1 MPPKAIS
8 FKPNSIVYFKGDKG
22 ESVYILQ
29 KGQVSLNY
37 TDIQTGQ
44 EVHDFVQT
52 GEFFGVK
59 AAFGKY
65 PHDETAMVLVDSTVI
80 QFSVDD
86 FEQLLS
92 NNSRIIMKMLKVFSN
107 QLRRI
112 HKQVRSLMSS
122 EDQEQSDAERGLY
135 SVGEYYFNNKKHG
148 QAADA
153 FNRYLIYYPA
163 GRYVDEVRRK
173 IEYCESHKDSEQD
186 INAEAPRA
194 AAADPSLSRRPQY
207 KMEDAVAL
215 RDSENYAEAFK
226 AFIRVAQTFPDH
238 RIFSEFE
245 AGICLFRLKRGH
257 DCIKHFTDVLKRNPA
272 HDRMGEALYYIG
284 KSYLMEDDRNK
295 AASFLKKASSL
306 MEESPEQRDA
316 ALILEQMGG
325 A

>member
-8 FKPNSIVYFKGDKG
+8 FKANSIVYFKGDKG

-37 TDIQTGQ
+37 LDIQTGM
-44 EVHDFVQT
+44 EMHDYVQT

-65 PHDETAMVLVDSTVI
+65 PHDETAVVMVDSTVI

-112 HKQVRSLMSS
+112 HKQVRSLMSV
-122 EDQEQSDAERGLY
+122 DEQVDAEKGLY
-135 SVGEYYFNNKKHG
+135 SVGEYYYSNKKHI

-173 IEYCESHKDSEQD
+173 IEYAESRKGSQE
-186 INAEAPRA
+186 A
-194 AAADPSLSRRPQY
+194 AAP
-207 KMEDAVAL
+207 VAETPPRVEYTLEKAESL
-215 RDSENYAEAFK
+215 RDSGRMADALK
-226 AFIRVAQTFPDH
+226 AFLRVAQSYPEH
-238 RIFSEFE
+238 QILAEFE
-245 AGICLFRLKRGH
+245 AGICFVKLKKGN
-257 DCIKHFTDVLKRNPA
+257 DAIKHFTDILKRNPA
-272 HDRMGEALYYIG
+272 HNRMGEALYYIG
-284 KSYLMEDDRNK
+284 KSYLTEGDRAK
-295 AASFLKKASSL
+295 AKSFLNKSISL
-306 MEESPEQRDA
+306 LSAGSPEQRDA
-316 ALILEQMGG
+316 SLIIEQLGG
-325 A
+325 S

>member
-8 FKPNSIVYFKGDKG
+8 FKANSIVYFKGDKG

-37 TDIQTGQ
+37 LDIQTGQ
-44 EVHDFVQT
+44 EIHDFVQT

-65 PHDETAMVLVDSTVI
+65 PHDETAVVLVDSTVI

-92 NNSRIIMKMLKVFSN
+92 TNSRIILKMLKVFSN

-112 HKQVRSLMSS
+112 HKQVRSLMSV
-122 EDQEQSDAERGLY
+122 DEQVDAEKGLY
-135 SVGEYYFNNKKHG
+135 SVGEYYFSNKKHD

-163 GRYVDEVRRK
+163 GRFVEEVRRK
-173 IEYCESHKDSEQD
+173 IEYAESQRGVPQDSIAVSAPKTPAKPEYTMEKAVAIRD
-186 INAEAPRA
+186 SGNAAEA
-194 AAADPSLSRRPQY
+194 L
-207 KMEDAVAL
+207 
-215 RDSENYAEAFK
+215 K
-226 AFIRVAQTFPDH
+226 AFVRVAQAYPEH
-238 RIFSEFE
+238 RVFAEFE
-245 AGICLFRLKRGH
+245 AGICLFRLKKGNET
-257 DCIKHFTDVLKRNPA
+257 IKHFTDLLKRNPA
-272 HDRMGEALYYIG
+272 HDRMGEALYFIG
-284 KSYLMEDDRNK
+284 KSYLMLKDQDK
-295 AASFLKKASSL
+295 ARGFLMKSSSL
-306 MEESPEQRDA
+306 LEENCPESRDA
-316 ALILEQMGG
+316 ALLLEQMGG